1 MIAEYK
7 YKEEILKTTKDL
19 LLKTDPFSNRTLF
32 LDKLLMA
39 INKKYDLVKKI
50 LLSKGN
56 YEHFKVTLKHVSQEE
71 IDYFLKINQNIAF
84 QEVFEDSYKGITQF
98 NLFQEIKYYNFDIEE
113 KVPYHKENEFSLTLH
128 LSLYALIFFKTL
140 LDKLKE
146 DKVELHTEEILFD
159 PDFYFDYLKKEDN
172 QKNPLQTQDFSHQ
185 EDTQGQ
191 PTKQEEVSQVYE
203 NSQNQ
208 EEKYQDQDQE
218 DQNTQEDQN
227 DNTPENMPENSNYN
241 NYNDDYNAQKQDQ
254 EEQYKDQYEDYS

>member
-56 YEHFKVTLKHVSQEE
+56 YEHIKVTLKHVSQEE

-113 KVPYHKENEFSLTLH
+113 KVPYDKENEFSLTLH

-172 QKNPLQTQDFSHQ
+172 QKSPLQTQDFSHQ

-191 PTKQEEVSQVYE
+191 PTEQEEVSQVYE

-208 EEKYQDQDQE
+208 EEEYQNQDQE

-227 DNTPENMPENSNYN
+227 DNMPENMPENSNYN
-241 NYNDDYNAQKQDQ
+241 NDNEDYNAQKQDQ